1 MREEK
6 PKSPSQKKIST
17 SKKSWFWPIIY
28 SSIAVLFVG
37 MIWGYNAFLKE
48 DGSDLAVKPNE
59 KGNDEVVVDV
69 NAATEVMK
77 YPFKEA
83 LLDKVSIVQEY
94 YDTEA
99 SDEARESALLVSNQT
114 YITNTGIS
122 ISVDGQPFEV
132 LAAQSGKVENI
143 VNDPF
148 KGNEITIAHTDGVK
162 TIYRSVT
169 GILVKKD
176 DEVVQGQPIAS
187 STENEWNPTAGIHL
201 HFEVQKEEVAVNPR
215 LYLGF

>member
-48 DGSDLAVKPNE
+48 DGPDLAVKTNE
-59 KGNDEVVVDV
+59 KGDEVVVDV

-77 YPFKEA
+77 YPFKEE
-83 LLDKVSIVQEY
+83 LLDQVSIMQEY
-94 YDTEA
+94 YDSEA
-99 SDEARESALLVSNQT
+99 SEEMRESALLVFNQT
-114 YITNTGIS
+114 YITNTGVS
-122 ISVDGQPFEV
+122 ISVDGQPFEI
-132 LAAQSGKVENI
+132 LAALSGKVENI
-143 VNDPF
+143 INDPF
-148 KGNEITIAHTDGVK
+148 KGNEITIAHTEGVK

-176 DEVVQGQPIAS
+176 DEVVQGQALGS

>member
-48 DGSDLAVKPNE
+48 DGPDLAVKTNE
-59 KGNDEVVVDV
+59 KGDEVVVDV

-77 YPFKEA
+77 YPFKEE
-83 LLDKVSIVQEY
+83 LLDQVSILQEY
-94 YDTEA
+94 YDSEA
-99 SDEARESALLVSNQT
+99 SDEMRESALLVFNQT
-114 YITNTGIS
+114 YITNTGVS
-122 ISVDGQPFEV
+122 ISVDGQPFEI
-132 LAAQSGKVENI
+132 LAALSGTVENI
-143 VNDPF
+143 INDPF

-176 DEVVQGQPIAS
+176 DEVVQGQALGS